1 MQKVRVP
8 INSFQYGE
16 ISDSLI
22 MRTDSP
28 VYGQSAQRLENLIV
42 MSEGSVKKRTG
53 LKHIYDYGLTYKAS
67 DGTGTADDDGIVTQ
81 FTNSGQ
87 TNFALNGTFV
97 SSGVASFNNA
107 GRFVTFYND
116 NNASAGNP
124 IPSALNLTL
133 TITGTDIYGLAQT
146 EAIALDDNI
155 ATYTSTKSFK
165 TVTAVSINTAPTN
178 FNLKVGVTST
188 LDYLNK
194 SDQSHLFKFI
204 FDDNEEYIIS
214 VEHLRVRCFRLLTDG
229 TISLVSTITQDTS
242 SAALPFDEDYL
253 QEYTA
258 AQYGDVMFI
267 SHPLFA
273 PRLLTR
279 TSLTSFEIDTYSFD
293 TRADNKVTYQP
304 YSKFHA
310 SGVTL
315 DPSAI
320 SGNGITLT
328 TSANYW
334 VADHVGTTVRYH
346 ESEITI
352 TGYTSATVVTGNIVD
367 TLSARLSVLNPLRT
381 REGSNVVEVTHIN
394 HGLNVGDAITVQNA
408 AATGGINT
416 GNLNV
421 TDQVREIIDDNTY
434 TYQAGGNASSSEDGG
449 GQVSISC
456 HAPTT
461 TWDEQSFSAV
471 RGYPAAVVFHENR
484 LCFGGTLS
492 EPDTIWMS
500 KIGSFFNFDVG
511 EAADDDSINLVAA
524 TGDSHEI
531 RYMISNR
538 DLQVFTSTGELYV
551 PTYLNQAIT
560 PTNAQIRMQTPYG
573 TEFVTPTSIDG
584 ATIFVQKNGRI
595 IREYLYSD
603 SEDAYTASAI
613 STLASHLIDS
623 PKYLSVAHSGFEL
636 ADSYAA
642 FSLTNGDLILFTSN
656 RAEKRA
662 AWTRVSTSG
671 NFGSVIAIHSRLF
684 ANVYDSN
691 GKLHLCEFNTDRGLD
706 LWQSKS
712 VVTNKVDA
720 SDVYSSGDLVDV
732 YGYASSSGYTYLGE
746 FTVDSND
753 DIDLSSYAITS
764 TINYTV
770 TVVNDGGNKYAI
782 AGISGSA
789 PQLSLGRGNT
799 YVFDLSDAS
808 NAGHPFAFRTTA
820 DAPYT
825 TGVTTTGTAGQAGA
839 KVTIVVAS
847 DSPAGFK
854 YYCTV
859 HGNSMGN
866 TIFSTAAINT
876 YSSAEFGKKFTA
888 KLVSNPID
896 ANMGN
901 GPSTGTTRGITNI
914 VVDVKSTESMKVNSN
929 DVIASSFTG
938 KKEIK
943 TLGYNRNPQ
952 ITIEQDKP
960 LGLQINGIV
969 AELIV

>member
-28 VYGQSAQRLENLIV
+28 VYNQSAQRLENLV
-42 MSEGSVKKRTG
+42 VTPEGAVQKRGG
-53 LKHIYDYGLTYKAS
+53 LSFLYSYGLTY
-67 DGTGTADDDGIVTQ
+67 D
-81 FTNSGQ
+81 
-87 TNFALNGTFV
+87 
-97 SSGVASFNNA
+97 SSH
-107 GRFVTFYND
+107 
-116 NNASAGNP
+116 
-124 IPSALNLTL
+124 
-133 TITGTDIYGLAQT
+133 
-146 EAIALDDNI
+146 E
-155 ATYTSTKSFK
+155 
-165 TVTAVSINTAPTN
+165 
-178 FNLKVGVTST
+178 
-188 LDYLNK
+188 
-194 SDQSHLFKFI
+194 QSHLFRFI
-204 FDDNEEYIIS
+204 FDSNEEYIIS
-214 VEHLRVRCFRLLTDG
+214 IEHQKVRCFRVNDGSAYGLT
-229 TISLVSTITQDTS
+229 LVSTLTQDVD

-258 AQYGDVMFI
+258 AQHGDVMFI

-273 PRLLTR
+273 PRMLIR

-293 TRADNKVTYQP
+293 ARADNKVTFQP

-315 DPSAI
+315 DPSAV

-352 TGYTSATVVTGNIVD
+352 TGYTSATVVTGNVVN

-381 REGSNVVEVTHIN
+381 REGSNIVEVTQIN
-394 HGLNVGDAITVQNA
+394 HGFNVGDAITVQNA

-484 LCFGGTLS
+484 LCFAGTLS

-573 TEFVTPTSIDG
+573 ISFVAPVSIDG
-584 ATIFVQKNGRI
+584 ATIFVQENGKNV
-595 IREYLYSD
+595 REYLYSD
-603 SEDAYTASAI
+603 SEDAYTASTI
-613 STLASHLIDS
+613 STLASHLIDN
-623 PKYLSVAHSGFEL
+623 PKYATVSHGLIVL
-636 ADSYAA
+636 PDSYAA
-642 FSLTNGDLILFTSN
+642 FTSSNGDLILFTSN
-656 RAEKRA
+656 RAEKKA
-662 AWTRVSTSG
+662 AWTRVTVDG
-671 NFGSVIAIHSRLF
+671 RFGSVIAIGQTLF
-684 ANVYDSN
+684 ANVYDSKNKLQLCKFSVPNLDFNRFISFTSQLDVSFLYVN
-691 GKLHLCEFNTDRGLD
+691 GDVV
-706 LWQSKS
+706 S
-712 VVTNKVDA
+712 VNGYKVA
-720 SDVYSSGDLVDV
+720 TSE
-732 YGYASSSGYTYLGE
+732 YTYLGD
-746 FTVDSND
+746 FTVQDVGGVANR
-753 DIDLSSYAITS
+753 IDLSA
-764 TINYTV
+764 
-770 TVVNDGGNKYAI
+770 
-782 AGISGSA
+782 
-789 PQLSLGRGNT
+789 
-799 YVFDLSDAS
+799 
-808 NAGHPFAFRTTA
+808 
-820 DAPYT
+820 
-825 TGVTTTGTAGQAGA
+825 
-839 KVTIVVAS
+839 
-847 DSPAGFK
+847 
-854 YYCTV
+854 
-859 HGNSMGN
+859 
-866 TIFSTAAINT
+866 
-876 YSSAEFGKKFTA
+876 YSSAGYNLVVVGKKFTA
-888 KLVSNPID
+888 KLVTNPID

-901 GPSTGTTRGITNI
+901 GPATGTVRGITNVI
-914 VVDVKSTESMKVNSN
+914 VDVTNTISMKVNSQLAI
-929 DVIASSFTG
+929 DGKFTG

-943 TLGYNRNPQ
+943 LLGYSRNPQ
-952 ITIEQDKP
+952 VTIEQEEP
-960 LGLQINGIV
+960 EAMQVNGIV

>member
-28 VYGQSAQRLENLIV
+28 VYNQSAQRLENLLV
-42 MSEGSVKKRTG
+42 TPEGAVIKRHG
-53 LKHIYDYGLTYKAS
+53 LEHQYTYSLTY
-67 DGTGTADDDGIVTQ
+67 D
-81 FTNSGQ
+81 
-87 TNFALNGTFV
+87 
-97 SSGVASFNNA
+97 SSH
-107 GRFVTFYND
+107 
-116 NNASAGNP
+116 
-124 IPSALNLTL
+124 
-133 TITGTDIYGLAQT
+133 
-146 EAIALDDNI
+146 E
-155 ATYTSTKSFK
+155 
-165 TVTAVSINTAPTN
+165 
-178 FNLKVGVTST
+178 
-188 LDYLNK
+188 
-194 SDQSHLFKFI
+194 QSHLFKFV
-204 FDDNEEYIIS
+204 FDSNEEYVIS
-214 VEHLRVRCFRLLTDG
+214 IEHQKVRCFQKSNNNLTLRSTLTQDVDG
-229 TISLVSTITQDTS
+229 T
-242 SAALPFDEDYL
+242 ALPFDEDYL

-258 AQYGDVMFI
+258 AQHGDVMFI

-273 PRLLTR
+273 PRMLIR

-293 TRADNKVTYQP
+293 ARADNKVTFQP

-315 DPSAI
+315 DPSAV

-352 TGYTSATVVTGNIVD
+352 TGYTSATVVTGNVVD

-381 REGSNVVEVTHIN
+381 REGSNIVEVTQIN
-394 HGLNVGDAITVQNA
+394 HGFNVGDAITVQNA

-434 TYQAGGNASSSEDGG
+434 TYQADSNASSSEDGG

-531 RYMISNR
+531 RYLISNR
-538 DLQVFTSTGELYV
+538 DLQVFTATGELYV

-573 TEFVTPTSIDG
+573 ISFVAPASIDG
-584 ATIFVQKNGRI
+584 ATVFVQKNGKNV
-595 IREYLYSD
+595 REYLYSD
-603 SEDAYTASAI
+603 SEDAYTASTI
-613 STLASHLIDS
+613 STLASHLIDN
-623 PKYLSVAHSGFEL
+623 PKYLTVSHGFSNL
-636 ADSYAA
+636 PDSYAA
-642 FSLTNGDLILFTSN
+642 FTLSNGDLALFTSN
-656 RAEKRA
+656 RAEKKA
-662 AWTRVSTSG
+662 AWTRVTIDG
-671 NFGSVIAIHSRLF
+671 RFGSVIAIGDQLY
-684 ANVYDSN
+684 ANVYDSKNKLQLCNFSMPNLDFATAYAFASALTVGPLYTN
-691 GKLHLCEFNTDRGLD
+691 GD
-706 LWQSKS
+706 
-712 VVTNKVDA
+712 VVTVNAV
-720 SDVYSSGDLVDV
+720 VSSTLEIINLGD
-732 YGYASSSGYTYLGE
+732 
-746 FTVDSND
+746 FTVQDVSGVANR
-753 DIDLSSYAITS
+753 IDLSSYS
-764 TINYTV
+764 S
-770 TVVNDGGNKYAI
+770 
-782 AGISGSA
+782 SGY
-789 PQLSLGRGNT
+789 NIIH
-799 YVFDLSDAS
+799 V
-808 NAGHPFAFRTTA
+808 
-820 DAPYT
+820 
-825 TGVTTTGTAGQAGA
+825 
-839 KVTIVVAS
+839 
-847 DSPAGFK
+847 
-854 YYCTV
+854 
-859 HGNSMGN
+859 
-866 TIFSTAAINT
+866 
-876 YSSAEFGKKFTA
+876 GKKFTTQ
-888 KLVSNPID
+888 LISNPID

-901 GPSTGTTRGITNI
+901 GPSTGTSRGITNI
-914 VVDVKSTESMKVNSN
+914 IVDVKSTDSMKVNSN
-929 DVIASSFTG
+929 DVISSSFTG

-952 ITIEQDKP
+952 VTIEQDKP

>member
-16 ISDSLI
+16 ISDSLL

-28 VYGQSAQRLENLIV
+28 VYAQSAQRLENLIV

-53 LKHIYDYGLTYKAS
+53 LKHIYDYGITFSSTY
-67 DGTGTADDDGIVTQ
+67 
-81 FTNSGQ
+81 
-87 TNFALNGTFV
+87 
-97 SSGVASFNNA
+97 
-107 GRFVTFYND
+107 
-116 NNASAGNP
+116 P
-124 IPSALNLTL
+124 
-133 TITGTDIYGLAQT
+133 
-146 EAIALDDNI
+146 E
-155 ATYTSTKSFK
+155 
-165 TVTAVSINTAPTN
+165 
-178 FNLKVGVTST
+178 
-188 LDYLNK
+188 
-194 SDQSHLFKFI
+194 QSHLYKFV

-214 VEHLRVRCFRLLTDG
+214 IEHQKVRCFQLETNGNVTLVQTLTTD
-229 TISLVSTITQDTS
+229 VD
-242 SAALPFDEDYL
+242 SAVLPFDREYL
-253 QEYTA
+253 QQYTA

-273 PRLLTR
+273 PRMLTR

-304 YSKFHA
+304 YSVFHS

-315 DPSAI
+315 DPSAV

-328 TSANYW
+328 TSSDYW

-346 ESEITI
+346 KSEITI
-352 TGYTSATVVTGNIVD
+352 TGYTSATVVTGNVVD
-367 TLSARLSVLNPLRT
+367 TLVARLAVLNPLRT
-381 REGSNVVEVTHIN
+381 REGSNIVEVTQIN
-394 HGLNVGDAITVQNA
+394 HGFNVGDAITVQNA

-461 TWDEQSFSAV
+461 SWDEQSFSAV

-511 EAADDDSINLVAA
+511 EAADDDSINLIAA

-531 RYMISNR
+531 RYMVSNR

-623 PKYLSVAHSGFEL
+623 PKYLSVAHSGFNL

-662 AWTRVSTSG
+662 AWTRVSTAG
-671 NFGSVIAIHSRLF
+671 NFGSVIALHSRLF

-712 VVTNKVDA
+712 VVANKVDA
-720 SDVYSSGDLVDV
+720 SDVYSDGDVVDV

-753 DIDLSSYAITS
+753 DIDLSAYSS
-764 TINYTV
+764 SNYT
-770 TVVNDGGNKYAI
+770 
-782 AGISGSA
+782 
-789 PQLSLGRGNT
+789 
-799 YVFDLSDAS
+799 
-808 NAGHPFAFRTTA
+808 
-820 DAPYT
+820 
-825 TGVTTTGTAGQAGA
+825 
-839 KVTIVVAS
+839 
-847 DSPAGFK
+847 
-854 YYCTV
+854 
-859 HGNSMGN
+859 
-866 TIFSTAAINT
+866 
-876 YSSAEFGKKFTA
+876 SAEFGKKFTA

-901 GPSTGTTRGITNI
+901 GPSTGATRGITNI
-914 VVDVKSTESMKVNSN
+914 IVDVKSTESMKVNSN

-938 KKEIK
+938 KKEVK

-952 ITIEQDKP
+952 VTIEQDKP

>member
-16 ISDSLI
+16 ISDSLL

-28 VYGQSAQRLENLIV
+28 VYAQSAQRLENLIV

-53 LKHIYDYGLTYKAS
+53 LKHIYDYGITFSSTY
-67 DGTGTADDDGIVTQ
+67 
-81 FTNSGQ
+81 
-87 TNFALNGTFV
+87 
-97 SSGVASFNNA
+97 
-107 GRFVTFYND
+107 
-116 NNASAGNP
+116 P
-124 IPSALNLTL
+124 
-133 TITGTDIYGLAQT
+133 
-146 EAIALDDNI
+146 E
-155 ATYTSTKSFK
+155 
-165 TVTAVSINTAPTN
+165 
-178 FNLKVGVTST
+178 
-188 LDYLNK
+188 
-194 SDQSHLFKFI
+194 QSHLYKFV

-214 VEHLRVRCFRLLTDG
+214 IEHQKVRCFQLETNGNVTLVQTLTTD
-229 TISLVSTITQDTS
+229 VD
-242 SAALPFDEDYL
+242 SAVLPFDREYL
-253 QEYTA
+253 QQYTA

-273 PRLLTR
+273 PRMLTR

-304 YSKFHA
+304 YSVFHS

-315 DPSAI
+315 DPSAV

-328 TSANYW
+328 TSSDYW

-346 ESEITI
+346 KSEITI
-352 TGYTSATVVTGNIVD
+352 TGYTSATVVTGNVVD
-367 TLSARLSVLNPLRT
+367 TLVARLAVLNPLRT
-381 REGSNVVEVTHIN
+381 REGSNIVEVTQIN
-394 HGLNVGDAITVQNA
+394 HGFNVGDAITVQNA

-416 GNLNV
+416 GNLNI

-461 TWDEQSFSAV
+461 SWDEQSFSAV

-511 EAADDDSINLVAA
+511 EAADDDSINLIAA

-531 RYMISNR
+531 RYMVSNR

-623 PKYLSVAHSGFEL
+623 PKYLSVAHSGFNL

-662 AWTRVSTSG
+662 AWTRVSTAG
-671 NFGSVIAIHSRLF
+671 NFGSVIALHSRLF

-712 VVTNKVDA
+712 VVANKVDA
-720 SDVYSSGDLVDV
+720 SDVYSDGDVVDV

-753 DIDLSSYAITS
+753 DIDLSAYSS
-764 TINYTV
+764 SNYT
-770 TVVNDGGNKYAI
+770 
-782 AGISGSA
+782 
-789 PQLSLGRGNT
+789 
-799 YVFDLSDAS
+799 
-808 NAGHPFAFRTTA
+808 
-820 DAPYT
+820 
-825 TGVTTTGTAGQAGA
+825 
-839 KVTIVVAS
+839 
-847 DSPAGFK
+847 
-854 YYCTV
+854 
-859 HGNSMGN
+859 
-866 TIFSTAAINT
+866 
-876 YSSAEFGKKFTA
+876 SAEFGKKFTA

-901 GPSTGTTRGITNI
+901 GPSTGATRGITNI
-914 VVDVKSTESMKVNSN
+914 IVDVKSTESMKVNSN

-938 KKEIK
+938 KKEVK

-952 ITIEQDKP
+952 VTIEQDKP

>member
-16 ISDSLI
+16 ISDSLL

-28 VYGQSAQRLENLIV
+28 VYAQSAQRLENLIV

-53 LKHIYDYGLTYKAS
+53 LKHIYDYGITFSSTY
-67 DGTGTADDDGIVTQ
+67 
-81 FTNSGQ
+81 
-87 TNFALNGTFV
+87 
-97 SSGVASFNNA
+97 
-107 GRFVTFYND
+107 
-116 NNASAGNP
+116 P
-124 IPSALNLTL
+124 
-133 TITGTDIYGLAQT
+133 
-146 EAIALDDNI
+146 E
-155 ATYTSTKSFK
+155 
-165 TVTAVSINTAPTN
+165 
-178 FNLKVGVTST
+178 
-188 LDYLNK
+188 
-194 SDQSHLFKFI
+194 QSHLYKFV

-214 VEHLRVRCFRLLTDG
+214 IEHQKVRCFQLETNGNVTLVQTLTTD
-229 TISLVSTITQDTS
+229 VD
-242 SAALPFDEDYL
+242 SAVLPFDREYL
-253 QEYTA
+253 QQYTS

-273 PRLLTR
+273 PRMLTR

-304 YSKFHA
+304 YSVFHS

-315 DPSAI
+315 DPSAV

-328 TSANYW
+328 TSSDYW

-346 ESEITI
+346 KSEITI
-352 TGYTSATVVTGNIVD
+352 TGYTSATVVTGNVVD
-367 TLSARLSVLNPLRT
+367 TLVARLAVLNPLRT
-381 REGSNVVEVTHIN
+381 REGSNIVEVTQIN
-394 HGLNVGDAITVQNA
+394 HGFNVGDAITVQNA
-408 AATGGINT
+408 SATGGINT
-416 GNLNV
+416 GNLNI

-511 EAADDDSINLVAA
+511 EAADDDSINLIAA

-531 RYMISNR
+531 RYMVSNR

-623 PKYLSVAHSGFEL
+623 PKYLSVAHSGFNL

-662 AWTRVSTSG
+662 AWTRVSTAG
-671 NFGSVIAIHSRLF
+671 NFGSVIALHSRLF

-712 VVTNKVDA
+712 VVANKVDA
-720 SDVYSSGDLVDV
+720 SDVYSDGDVVDV

-753 DIDLSSYAITS
+753 DIDLSAYSS
-764 TINYTV
+764 SNYT
-770 TVVNDGGNKYAI
+770 
-782 AGISGSA
+782 
-789 PQLSLGRGNT
+789 
-799 YVFDLSDAS
+799 
-808 NAGHPFAFRTTA
+808 
-820 DAPYT
+820 
-825 TGVTTTGTAGQAGA
+825 
-839 KVTIVVAS
+839 
-847 DSPAGFK
+847 
-854 YYCTV
+854 
-859 HGNSMGN
+859 
-866 TIFSTAAINT
+866 
-876 YSSAEFGKKFTA
+876 SAEFGKKFTA
-888 KLVSNPID
+888 KLISNPID
-896 ANMGN
+896 ASISN
-901 GPSTGTTRGITNI
+901 GPSTGATRGITNI
-914 VVDVKSTESMKVNSN
+914 IVDVKSTESMKVNSN

-938 KKEIK
+938 KKEVK

-952 ITIEQDKP
+952 VTIEQDKP

>member
-28 VYGQSAQRLENLIV
+28 VYNQSAQRLENLLV
-42 MSEGSVKKRTG
+42 TPEGAVIKRHG
-53 LKHIYDYGLTYKAS
+53 LEHQYTYSLTY
-67 DGTGTADDDGIVTQ
+67 D
-81 FTNSGQ
+81 
-87 TNFALNGTFV
+87 
-97 SSGVASFNNA
+97 SSH
-107 GRFVTFYND
+107 
-116 NNASAGNP
+116 
-124 IPSALNLTL
+124 
-133 TITGTDIYGLAQT
+133 
-146 EAIALDDNI
+146 E
-155 ATYTSTKSFK
+155 
-165 TVTAVSINTAPTN
+165 
-178 FNLKVGVTST
+178 
-188 LDYLNK
+188 
-194 SDQSHLFKFI
+194 QSHLFKFV
-204 FDDNEEYIIS
+204 FDSNEEYVIS
-214 VEHLRVRCFRLLTDG
+214 IEHQKVRCFQKSNNNLTLRSTLTQDVDG
-229 TISLVSTITQDTS
+229 T
-242 SAALPFDEDYL
+242 ALPFDEDYL

-258 AQYGDVMFI
+258 AQHGDVMFI

-273 PRLLTR
+273 PRMLVR
-279 TSLTSFEIDTYSFD
+279 TSLTSFEVDTYSFD
-293 TRADNKVTYQP
+293 ARADNKVTFQP

-315 DPSAI
+315 DPSAV

-352 TGYTSATVVTGNIVD
+352 TGYTSATVVTGNVVD

-381 REGSNVVEVTHIN
+381 REGSNIVEVTQIN
-394 HGLNVGDAITVQNA
+394 HGFNVGDAITVQNA

-434 TYQAGGNASSSEDGG
+434 TYQADSNASSSEDGG

-531 RYMISNR
+531 RYLISNR
-538 DLQVFTSTGELYV
+538 DLQVFTATGELYV

-573 TEFVTPTSIDG
+573 ISFVAPASIDG
-584 ATIFVQKNGRI
+584 ATVFVQKNGKNV
-595 IREYLYSD
+595 REYLYSD
-603 SEDAYTASAI
+603 SEDAYTASTI
-613 STLASHLIDS
+613 STLASHLIDN
-623 PKYLSVAHSGFEL
+623 PKYLTVSHGFSNL
-636 ADSYAA
+636 PDSYAA
-642 FSLTNGDLILFTSN
+642 FTLSNGDLALFTSN
-656 RAEKRA
+656 RAEKKA
-662 AWTRVSTSG
+662 AWTRVTIDG
-671 NFGSVIAIHSRLF
+671 RFGSVIAIGDQLY
-684 ANVYDSN
+684 ANVYDSKNKLQLCNFSMPNLDFATAYAFASALTVGPLYTN
-691 GKLHLCEFNTDRGLD
+691 GD
-706 LWQSKS
+706 
-712 VVTNKVDA
+712 VVTVNAV
-720 SDVYSSGDLVDV
+720 VSSTLEIINLGD
-732 YGYASSSGYTYLGE
+732 
-746 FTVDSND
+746 FTVQDVSGVANR
-753 DIDLSSYAITS
+753 IDLSSYS
-764 TINYTV
+764 S
-770 TVVNDGGNKYAI
+770 
-782 AGISGSA
+782 SGY
-789 PQLSLGRGNT
+789 NIIH
-799 YVFDLSDAS
+799 V
-808 NAGHPFAFRTTA
+808 
-820 DAPYT
+820 
-825 TGVTTTGTAGQAGA
+825 
-839 KVTIVVAS
+839 
-847 DSPAGFK
+847 
-854 YYCTV
+854 
-859 HGNSMGN
+859 
-866 TIFSTAAINT
+866 
-876 YSSAEFGKKFTA
+876 GKKFTTQ
-888 KLVSNPID
+888 LISNPID

-901 GPSTGTTRGITNI
+901 GPSTGTSRGITNI
-914 VVDVKSTESMKVNSN
+914 IVDVKSTDSMKVNSN
-929 DVIASSFTG
+929 DVISSSFTG

-952 ITIEQDKP
+952 VTIEQDKP

>member
-53 LKHIYDYGLTYKAS
+53 LKHIYDYGITFSSTY
-67 DGTGTADDDGIVTQ
+67 
-81 FTNSGQ
+81 
-87 TNFALNGTFV
+87 
-97 SSGVASFNNA
+97 
-107 GRFVTFYND
+107 
-116 NNASAGNP
+116 P
-124 IPSALNLTL
+124 
-133 TITGTDIYGLAQT
+133 
-146 EAIALDDNI
+146 E
-155 ATYTSTKSFK
+155 
-165 TVTAVSINTAPTN
+165 
-178 FNLKVGVTST
+178 
-188 LDYLNK
+188 
-194 SDQSHLFKFI
+194 QSHLYKFI
-204 FDDNEEYIIS
+204 FDDNEEYVIS
-214 VEHLRVRCFRLLTDG
+214 IEHQKVRCFQLETNGNVTLVQTLTTD
-229 TISLVSTITQDTS
+229 VD
-242 SAALPFDEDYL
+242 SAALPFDQQYL

-273 PRLLTR
+273 PRMLIR
-279 TSLTSFEIDTYSFD
+279 TSLTSFEVDTYSFD
-293 TRADNKVTYQP
+293 ARADNKVTYQP
-304 YSKFHA
+304 YSRFQ
-310 SGVTL
+310 SSSL
-315 DPSAI
+315 LFDPSAI
-320 SGNGITLT
+320 SGSITAFVYYNVTAAVLDTGIGYTPWTPSGSAVGEFGKTGILPEARQIVITPSTIASRTHTINGTNISGTSISETINTTSNSAVTSTKYFKTVTSITT
-328 TSANYW
+328 TSATGGYRIDTG
-334 VADHVGTTVRYH
+334 VKGSPAYFSSGHVGTIIRYH
-346 ESEITI
+346 QQEIEITAV
-352 TGYTSATVVTGNIVD
+352 TDAATIAGTVVD

-381 REGSNVVEVTHIN
+381 RDGSSTVEVTQIN
-394 HGLNVGDAITVQNA
+394 HGLNVGDAITVQDA
-408 AATGGINT
+408 SATGGINS

-434 TYQAGGNASSSEDGG
+434 TYQAGGSASSSEDGG
-449 GQVSISC
+449 GHVSISC

-573 TEFVTPTSIDG
+573 TEFVAPTSIDG

-623 PKYLSVAHSGFEL
+623 PKYLSVAHSGFNL

-691 GKLHLCEFNTDRGLD
+691 GKLHLCEFDTDRGLD

-712 VVTNKVDA
+712 VVANKVDA
-720 SDVYSSGDLVDV
+720 SDLYSSGDLVDV
-732 YGYASSSGYTYLGE
+732 YGYASSSGYTYLNQ

-753 DIDLSSYAITS
+753 DIDLSAYATPS
-764 TINYTV
+764 TVNYTV

-789 PQLSLGRGNT
+789 PTLSFSRGNT
-799 YVFDLSDAS
+799 YVFDLSDSS
-808 NAGHPFAFRTTA
+808 NSGHPFAFRTSA
-820 DAPYT
+820 DASYT

-847 DSPAGFK
+847 DAPASLK

-866 TIFSTAAINT
+866 TIAVSDFVNT
-876 YSSAEFGKKFTA
+876 YESAEFGKKFTA

-901 GPSTGTTRGITNI
+901 GPSTGTSRGITNI
-914 VVDVKSTESMKVNSN
+914 VVDVKSTDSMKVNSN

-938 KKEIK
+938 KKEVK

>member
-53 LKHIYDYGLTYKAS
+53 LKHIYDYGITFNSTY
-67 DGTGTADDDGIVTQ
+67 
-81 FTNSGQ
+81 
-87 TNFALNGTFV
+87 
-97 SSGVASFNNA
+97 
-107 GRFVTFYND
+107 
-116 NNASAGNP
+116 P
-124 IPSALNLTL
+124 
-133 TITGTDIYGLAQT
+133 
-146 EAIALDDNI
+146 E
-155 ATYTSTKSFK
+155 
-165 TVTAVSINTAPTN
+165 
-178 FNLKVGVTST
+178 
-188 LDYLNK
+188 
-194 SDQSHLFKFI
+194 QSHLYKFV

-214 VEHLRVRCFRLLTDG
+214 IEHQKVRCFQLETNGNVTLVQTLTVD
-229 TISLVSTITQDTS
+229 VD
-242 SAALPFDEDYL
+242 SAVLPFDREYL
-253 QEYTA
+253 QQYTA

-273 PRLLTR
+273 PRILTR

-304 YSKFHA
+304 YSVFHS

-315 DPSAI
+315 DPSAV

-328 TSANYW
+328 TSSDYW

-346 ESEITI
+346 KSEITI
-352 TGYTSATVVTGNIVD
+352 TGYTSATVVTGNVVD
-367 TLSARLSVLNPLRT
+367 TLVARLAVLNPLRT
-381 REGSNVVEVTHIN
+381 REGSNIVEITQID
-394 HGLNVGDAITVQNA
+394 HGFNVGDAITVQNA
-408 AATGGINT
+408 SATGGINT
-416 GNLNV
+416 GNLNI

-511 EAADDDSINLVAA
+511 EAADDDSINLIAA

-623 PKYLSVAHSGFEL
+623 PKYLSVAHSGFNL

-662 AWTRVSTSG
+662 AWTRVSTAG
-671 NFGSVIAIHSRLF
+671 NFGSVIALHSRLF
-684 ANVYDSN
+684 ANVYDSD
-691 GKLHLCEFNTDRGLD
+691 GKLHLCEFDADRGLD

-712 VVTNKVDA
+712 VVANKVDA
-720 SDVYSSGDLVDV
+720 SDLYSNGDIVDV

-753 DIDLSSYAITS
+753 DIDLSAYSS
-764 TINYTV
+764 SNYT
-770 TVVNDGGNKYAI
+770 
-782 AGISGSA
+782 
-789 PQLSLGRGNT
+789 
-799 YVFDLSDAS
+799 
-808 NAGHPFAFRTTA
+808 
-820 DAPYT
+820 
-825 TGVTTTGTAGQAGA
+825 
-839 KVTIVVAS
+839 
-847 DSPAGFK
+847 
-854 YYCTV
+854 
-859 HGNSMGN
+859 
-866 TIFSTAAINT
+866 
-876 YSSAEFGKKFTA
+876 SAEFGKKFTA
-888 KLVSNPID
+888 KLISNPID
-896 ANMGN
+896 ANISN

-914 VVDVKSTESMKVNSN
+914 IVDVKSTESMKVNSN

-938 KKEIK
+938 KKEVK
-943 TLGYNRNPQ
+943 TLGYNKNPQ
-952 ITIEQDKP
+952 VTIEQDKP

>member
-1 MQKVRVP
+1 
-8 INSFQYGE
+8 
-16 ISDSLI
+16 
-22 MRTDSP
+22 
-28 VYGQSAQRLENLIV
+28 
-42 MSEGSVKKRTG
+42 
-53 LKHIYDYGLTYKAS
+53 
-67 DGTGTADDDGIVTQ
+67 
-81 FTNSGQ
+81 
-87 TNFALNGTFV
+87 
-97 SSGVASFNNA
+97 
-107 GRFVTFYND
+107 
-116 NNASAGNP
+116 
-124 IPSALNLTL
+124 
-133 TITGTDIYGLAQT
+133 
-146 EAIALDDNI
+146 
-155 ATYTSTKSFK
+155 
-165 TVTAVSINTAPTN
+165 
-178 FNLKVGVTST
+178 
-188 LDYLNK
+188 
-194 SDQSHLFKFI
+194 
-204 FDDNEEYIIS
+204 
-214 VEHLRVRCFRLLTDG
+214 
-229 TISLVSTITQDTS
+229 
-242 SAALPFDEDYL
+242 
-253 QEYTA
+253 
-258 AQYGDVMFI
+258 MFI

-273 PRLLTR
+273 PRLLIR

-293 TRADNKVTYQP
+293 ARADNKVTYQP
-304 YSKFHA
+304 YSRFQ
-310 SGVTL
+310 SSSLLL

-320 SGNGITLT
+320 SGSITAFVYYNVTAAVLDTGISYTPWTPSTSAVGEFGKTGIFPEARQIVITPSTILVSRTHTINGTNISGTSISETISTANNFAATSTKYFKTVTSITT
-328 TSANYW
+328 TSATGGYRMDTG
-334 VADHVGTTVRYH
+334 VKGSPAYFSSGHVGTIIRYH
-346 ESEITI
+346 EQEIEITAV
-352 TGYTSATVVTGNIVD
+352 TDATTIAGTVVD

-381 REGSNVVEVTHIN
+381 RDGSSTVEVTQIN
-394 HGLNVGDAITVQNA
+394 HGLNVGDVITVEDA
-408 AATGGINT
+408 SATGGINT

-434 TYQAGGNASSSEDGG
+434 TYQAGGAASSSEDGG
-449 GQVSISC
+449 GYVSISC

-623 PKYLSVAHSGFEL
+623 PKYLSVAHSGFGL

-684 ANVYDSN
+684 ANVCDSN

-712 VVTNKVDA
+712 VVANKVDA
-720 SDVYSSGDLVDV
+720 SDVYSSGDVVDV

-820 DAPYT
+820 DASYT

-866 TIFSTAAINT
+866 AIFSTAAINT

-938 KKEIK
+938 KKEVK